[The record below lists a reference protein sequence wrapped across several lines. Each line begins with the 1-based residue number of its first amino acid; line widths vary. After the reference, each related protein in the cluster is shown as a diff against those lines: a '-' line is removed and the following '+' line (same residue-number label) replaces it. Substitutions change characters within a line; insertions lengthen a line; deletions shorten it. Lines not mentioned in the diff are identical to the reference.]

1 MPDENK
7 KSSAGYDSKIEVAW
21 EMTRTIYTLLHPQ
34 GVSKQKARTEFQ
46 EIFTECLQTII
57 RAENDASGREDDAEN
72 DGLISKR
79 K

>member
-21 EMTRTIYTLLHPQ
+21 EMTKLIFHNLHYQTI
-34 GVSKQKARTEFQ
+34 SSKAREEYQ
-46 EIFTECLQTII
+46 EIFAECLQTII
-57 RAENDASGREDDAEN
+57 KAENDASNSGRENDD
-72 DGLISKR
+72 LISKR